1 MTNSAQSG
9 VASTLARGMPGIG
22 LAVLLLVPPV
32 GAQQVLGT
40 NQWETLEGCRLLTN
54 AVVDGDSF
62 RVLHKE
68 REYLFRLY
76 FVDAAETDSSLK
88 DRVQDQ
94 AAYFGISV
102 QDIPRVGKLGAEF
115 TREKLSGR
123 DFTVLT
129 RWQNAMGRSSL
140 ARFYCVVLV
149 EEKNLA
155 EELVA
160 GGLARIYGLRANWPD
175 GPRSTTFINRLK
187 NFELEAREQKRGV
200 WDETRFARISALDVN
215 GTNSAPTAVA
225 EIALAVDV
233 NRAGFEELQRL
244 PGIGRVLAERIIAN
258 RPYKKVDDLE
268 KVSGIG
274 PKTLERL
281 RPLVHVET
289 AEP

>member
-9 VASTLARGMPGIG
+9 VASTLARTAPVIG
-22 LAVLLLVPPV
+22 LAVLLLVPSV
-32 GAQQVLGT
+32 GAQQVRGT
-40 NQWETLEGCRLLTN
+40 NQWETLEGCRLVTN

-62 RVLHKE
+62 RLLHKE

-102 QDIPRVGKLGAEF
+102 HDIPRVGKLGAEF

-140 ARFYCVVLV
+140 ARFYCVVMV

-160 GGLARIYGLRANWPD
+160 GGLARIYGLRANWPE

-187 NFELEAREQKRGV
+187 NIELEAREQKRGV
-200 WDETRFARISALDVN
+200 WDETRFARTSALEVN
-215 GTNSAPTAVA
+215 GTNSAPTTIA